1 MYEDEA
7 SNLNAN
13 ENNEKIYNDD
23 LFIKRRY
30 ETIPDTLDREEQHLR
45 EIIVLGEKLKR
56 EYYDSNV
63 LSRGVTFDEYCSD
76 RHIDYRIFR
85 EANERLRG
93 IEEGK
98 MLDRSYNTN
107 AKDYSGTD
115 CFWSF
120 ELRQDEAQ
128 GAKYCLKQMDGSI
141 VSSAKY
147 YHGFKSLNRSFISLI
162 DFLNNAKYIGR
173 YFKRNKVTSG
183 IRSSYMDEN
192 KRCFVLYMYDNIAI
206 CREVFDDILTGDY
219 VDQYVIL
226 SSKYLEDGY
235 YEFYGD
241 CIESFDDRQAVYN
254 EIFNQV
260 YDHNPSYEEKSR
272 IK

>member
-30 ETIPDTLDREEQHLR
+30 EIIPEKIDRNEQRLK
-45 EIIVLGEKLKR
+45 EIVALGKKLKI

-76 RHIDYRIFR
+76 RHINYKIFR
-85 EANERLRG
+85 EANERLRK
-93 IEEGK
+93 IEEEK
-98 MLDRSYNTN
+98 KLDGSHNTN
-107 AKDYSGTD
+107 AKDYSGTED
-115 CFWSF
+115 FWSF
-120 ELRQDEAQ
+120 ELRQDDAQ
-128 GAKYCLKQMDGSI
+128 GAKYCLKQMGSI
-141 VSSAKY
+141 VSNAKY

-173 YFKRNKVTSG
+173 YLKRTKVG
-183 IRSSYMDEN
+183 FGYMSED

-206 CREVFDDILTGDY
+206 CRVTYDDILTGDY

-226 SSKYLEDGY
+226 SSQYLEDGY